1 MTHRSDTE
9 DLEYRLMRERPV
21 PSATFRGEL
30 GRKLVAARGGH
41 TPAARVRVAIAAC
54 AGSGAFL
61 MATAAIGVL
70 GVGPLAG

>member
-1 MTHRSDTE
+1 MTQGSDMDNLEHR
-9 DLEYRLMRERPV
+9 LVRERPV

-30 GRKLVAARGGH
+30 GRRLASAHGTH

-61 MATAAIGVL
+61 MAAGAIGVL